1 MKQFGTMLSFELKK
15 IYSKKMTWI
24 TLAALFLLG
33 IFMAVGRVVFFIPYD
48 EIAAESERARALNGS
63 VINDALLADLQKS
76 RAAGSEEM
84 NAIYDIVWTISDG
97 NAELAAAMDEETL
110 YGEWE
115 KLTLT
120 NAENMYCSDVEVEY
134 WKKRMQEV
142 RTPFVYEYGEGYGEF
157 LSIIYSLNI
166 YLFLAVTICLS
177 GVFSEEHV
185 RRTDALILCSR
196 NGKHGLYL
204 AKILAGIIFAFS
216 STVITIGLSLLGTLI
231 IYGFDGFGAMM
242 QTAGHICAWPVTV
255 GQAVLILILLQLAA
269 AVFYSICVMFLSE
282 WFKNGVAVMSVMTV
296 FMMVCRLVEVP
307 FSWRVISQIL
317 YLMPFNL
324 IAGWSFFDCRTVPVF
339 GYCLTN
345 FQTGAVL
352 YALIS
357 VLLFCLG
364 KWIYKRYQ
372 VTGR

>member
-33 IFMAVGRVVFFIPYD
+33 IFMAVGRVLLFIPYD
-48 EIAAESERARALNGS
+48 EIAAESERARVLNGS
-63 VINDALLADLQKS
+63 VINNALLADMQKS

-84 NAIYDIVWTISDG
+84 NAIYDFVWKISDG
-97 NAELAAAMDEETL
+97 NADLAAAMNEETL
-110 YGEWE
+110 YREWE

-120 NAENMYCSDVEVEY
+120 NAKNLYCLDFEVEY
-134 WKKRMQEV
+134 WQKRMQEV
-142 RTPFVYEYGEGYGEF
+142 DTPFVYEYGEGYGEF

-166 YLFLAVTICLS
+166 YLFLVIAICLS
-177 GVFSEEHV
+177 GVFSEEHT

-196 NGKHGLYL
+196 NGKRTLYL
-204 AKILAGIIFAFS
+204 VKILAGIIFAFS
-216 STVITIGLSLLGTLI
+216 SAVITVGLSLLGTLI

-242 QTAGHICAWPVTV
+242 QTAGYICAWPVTV
-255 GQAVLILILLQLAA
+255 GQAVLILVLLQLAA
-269 AVFYSICVMFLSE
+269 AIFYSVCTMFLSE
-282 WFKNGVAVMSVMTV
+282 WFRNGVAAMSVMTIFMLV
-296 FMMVCRLVEVP
+296 CMMVDVP
-307 FSWRVISQIL
+307 FKWRVISQIL

-345 FQTGAVL
+345 FQAGAIL

-357 VLLFCLG
+357 IVLFCLG
-364 KWIYKRYQ
+364 KLVYKRYQ